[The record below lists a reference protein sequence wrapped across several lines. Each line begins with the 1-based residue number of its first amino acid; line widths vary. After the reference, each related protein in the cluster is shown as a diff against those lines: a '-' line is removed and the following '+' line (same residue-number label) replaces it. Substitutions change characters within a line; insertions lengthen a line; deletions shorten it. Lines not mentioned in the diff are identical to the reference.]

1 MTNEEV
7 ERAIEFIVNQQGLF
21 VSDMQRLEQNLGK
34 LEQNLGTL
42 GQNLG
47 ATVNILSELTKT
59 QLRMAESEILRDNRI
74 AELAKAQT
82 RTDEALAKTND
93 RLNSLIMVVERYF
106 SNGRRN

>member
-1 MTNEEV
+1 MTNDEM
-7 ERAIEFIVNQQGLF
+7 ERALEFLVKQQAQFSTNL
-21 VSDMQRLEQNLGK
+21 QRLEQNLGTV
-34 LEQNLGTL
+34 E
-42 GQNLG
+42 QNLG

-82 RTDEALAKTND
+82 RTDEALAETND
-93 RLNSLIMVVERYF
+93 RLNSLIVVVERYF